1 LCALADE
8 KKAAQH
14 ITLST
19 LEQNMNAT
27 LLNLKN
33 ISMEYSNFIAVDDLN
48 LDIKKG
54 EFISLMGPS
63 GCGKS
68 TTLRMMAGLDNPTS
82 GAIYLDGESQ
92 LEVPIEKR
100 GTPMV
105 WQNFALFPFL
115 NVQENVEFPLRMK
128 GVSSG
133 ARSQKAAEWIERMG
147 LTEFA
152 KRNISQLSGGQRQR
166 VALARALV
174 TEPRI
179 LLLDEPLSAL
189 DSHLRIKMQTEL
201 VRLHKELGITFVYV
215 THSQSEAFTMSDR
228 VVVMNQGK
236 VQQIGTPKEIY
247 RAPDNAFVAEFIGM
261 NNLMS
266 GTISHIEDSTAEI
279 TTDLGVFKAKTF
291 TGAQKNTPSKLV
303 IAADCIHL
311 DDSGEQKVSGKISGE
326 EFVGSVIT
334 LFIELENGQE
344 FKVQKQQHEV
354 ESLNLK
360 YGADLTLSWNAK
372 NSFLLAS

>member
-1 LCALADE
+1 
-8 KKAAQH
+8 
-14 ITLST
+14 
-19 LEQNMNAT
+19 MNAI
-27 LLNLKN
+27 LLSLKD
-33 ISMEYSNFIAVDDLN
+33 ISMAYSDFIAVDKLN

-68 TTLRMMAGLDNPTS
+68 TTLRMMAGLDNPTA

-92 LEVPIEKR
+92 LEVPTEKR
-100 GTPMV
+100 GMPMV

-115 NVQENVEFPLRMK
+115 SVQENIEFPLRMK
-128 GVSSG
+128 KV
-133 ARSQKAAEWIERMG
+133 AKQTRSKKAAEWIERMG

-152 KRNISQLSGGQRQR
+152 KRSISQLSGGQRQR

-228 VVVMNQGK
+228 VVVMSQGK
-236 VQQIGTPKEIY
+236 VQQVGTPKQIY

-266 GTISHIEDSTAEI
+266 GTISHIEDNTAEI
-279 TTDLGVFKAKTF
+279 TTELGVFQAKPF
-291 TGAQKNTPSKLV
+291 VGAKKDTASKLV

-311 DDSGEQKVSGKISGE
+311 DGSGEQKISGKISGE

-360 YGADLTLSWNAK
+360 DGADLTLSWDAK

>member
-1 LCALADE
+1 MTAAL
-8 KKAAQH
+8 
-14 ITLST
+14 LS
-19 LEQNMNAT
+19 
-27 LLNLKN
+27 LKN

-82 GAIYLDGESQ
+82 GALYLDGESQ
-92 LEVPIEKR
+92 LEVPTEKR
-100 GTPMV
+100 GMPMV

-115 NVQENVEFPLRMK
+115 NVQENIEFPLRMK
-128 GVSSG
+128 GVPSEV
-133 ARSQKAAEWIERMG
+133 RTKKATEWIKRMG
-147 LTEFA
+147 LTEFS

-201 VRLHKELGITFVYV
+201 VRLHKELGITFIYV

-228 VVVMNQGK
+228 VVIMNQGK
-236 VQQIGTPKEIY
+236 VQQIGTPKQIY
-247 RAPDNAFVAEFIGM
+247 RAPNNSFVAEFIGM
-261 NNLMS
+261 NNLIS
-266 GTISHIEDSTAEI
+266 GTIFQTKNQTSEI
-279 TTDLGVFKAKTF
+279 QTDLGVFNAKSF
-291 TGAQKNTPSKLV
+291 IGAQKGTPSKLV

-311 DDSGEQKVSGKISGE
+311 DDSGDQKVKGKISGE

-354 ESLNLK
+354 ESLNLR
-360 YGADLTLSWNAK
+360 YGADLTLSWNAE
-372 NSFLLAS
+372 NAFLLAS